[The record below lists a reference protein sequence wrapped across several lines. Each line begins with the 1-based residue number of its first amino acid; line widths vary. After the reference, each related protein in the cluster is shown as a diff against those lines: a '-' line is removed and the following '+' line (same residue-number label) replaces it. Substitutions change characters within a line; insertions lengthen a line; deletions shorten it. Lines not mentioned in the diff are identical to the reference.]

1 MSNPMPINLPEP
13 ATRASS
19 SSAQMAK
26 RLVIVA
32 LATLTVTTAIAWC
45 GLIGWGIVEALR
57 LAATGVY
64 RLWAASL

>member
-13 ATRASS
+13 ATKASP
-19 SSAQMAK
+19 SSAQMAEK
-26 RLVIVA
+26 LVIVA
-32 LATLTVTTAIAWC
+32 LATLTILTTIAWC

-64 RLWAASL
+64 RLWTAFL